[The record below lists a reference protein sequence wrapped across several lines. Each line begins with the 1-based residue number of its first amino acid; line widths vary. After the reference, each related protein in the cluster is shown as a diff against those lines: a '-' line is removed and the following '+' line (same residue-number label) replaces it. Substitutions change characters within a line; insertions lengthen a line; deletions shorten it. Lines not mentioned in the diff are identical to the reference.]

1 MNLGN
6 SIRAGT
12 RWLTAGSVGRQVL
25 QFAVGVILARL
36 LVPADFGFIVTIQIF
51 TGLAS
56 LMASGGTGEALV
68 QAKEVT
74 ERHYQVAF
82 TVQIT
87 IAVVIYLG
95 FFAAAP

>member
-1 MNLGN
+1 M
-6 SIRAGT
+6 
-12 RWLTAGSVGRQVL
+12 TAGSVGRQVL

-74 ERHYQVAF
+74 DRHYQVA
-82 TVQIT
+82 TM
-87 IAVVIYLG
+87 
-95 FFAAAP
+95 PPER